1 MKSDDRNPQDYDAER
16 QNLGT
21 CLKNSDLMA
30 DVEGFEPSGGGLEVP
45 RRFLA
50 RTSICRA
57 LALFFLLYVSGGLDA
72 QATLALG
79 QVFLP

>member
-21 CLKNSDLMA
+21 CLKNADLEDA
-30 DVEGFEPSGGGLEVP
+30 GGFEPPLGGLVMP
-45 RRFLA
+45 RRFLT

-57 LALFFLLYVSGGLDA
+57 LAVLFLLHVSGALDA
-72 QATLALG
+72 QSTLALG
-79 QVFLP
+79 QIFLP